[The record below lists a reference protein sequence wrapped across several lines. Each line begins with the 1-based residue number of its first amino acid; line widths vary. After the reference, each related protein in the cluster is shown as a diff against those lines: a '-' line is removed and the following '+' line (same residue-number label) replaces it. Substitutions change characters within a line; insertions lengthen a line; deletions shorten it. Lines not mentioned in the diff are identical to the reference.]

1 MQFFEGY
8 LSTNGCG
15 EPLMIDVMAKRV
27 STTKRQIMYFFYI
40 LLRYLKIK
48 EGTHRSEGATGKV
61 LYIVSGRAP
70 HSHFEGKK
78 VIEAFYKLAC
88 LINRDET
95 LHNYMKVVFV
105 PNFNVSVC
113 ELLVTGADLSQHIST
128 PGSEPSGTSNMK
140 YIMNGGLLVGSRDGA
155 NLEIE
160 REIGSTNMFMFR
172 SDKNRLYLYQ
182 KFVRIISY
190 LCVI

>member
-1 MQFFEGY
+1 
-8 LSTNGCG
+8 
-15 EPLMIDVMAKRV
+15 MIDVMAKRV
-27 STTKRQIMYFFYI
+27 STTKRQIMYLFYI

-61 LYIVSGRAP
+61 LYLVSGRAP

-78 VIEAFYKLAC
+78 VIEGFYKLARI
-88 LINRDET
+88 INDDPM

-128 PGSEPSGTSNMK
+128 PGTEPSGTSNMK

-160 REIGSTNMFMFR
+160 REIGAGNMFMFG
-172 SDKNRLYLYQ
+172 SDKNRLY
-182 KFVRIISY
+182 SY
-190 LCVI
+190 